1 MRGGCRISDLTSDHN
16 DAGSDDRS
24 MVRSDRELCVPFWLL
39 GLRLA
44 GWGCGWRALGRCAT
58 RSGARGESRETLLV
72 VRRVHGRLP
81 ALHHLHLVVAQPLER
96 AHVDAN
102 NLLHRRRRRRRAPSP
117 PRRTVVWQGRLCGL
131 EVQQGARVQQPTQRA
146 LEVLD
151 VARVVGQRADG
162 VPMRRVR
169 EATSWLWTTD
179 GGQ

>member
-1 MRGGCRISDLTSDHN
+1 MSVCVSVCG
-16 DAGSDDRS
+16 
-24 MVRSDRELCVPFWLL
+24 REVYVLPYTITK
-39 GLRLA
+39 GLR
-44 GWGCGWRALGRCAT
+44 CVAL
-58 RSGARGESRETLLV
+58 SSPTL
-72 VRRVHGRLP
+72 RRPPPSPGGG
-81 ALHHLHLVVAQPLER
+81 R

-102 NLLHRRRRRRRAPSP
+102 NLLRRRRRRRRAPSP

-162 VPMRRVR
+162 VPMRRGR